1 MDIGRKTEMKLC
13 SRTVVVW
20 AAITQYRKMGD
31 FRAIEIYFLT
41 FCRRILSAWSSPGES
56 PLLDCRCEL
65 LIVASLGRKQGGE
78 ASFLMTLIERS
89 SHS

>member
-20 AAITQYRKMGD
+20 AAIMGD

-56 PLLDCRCEL
+56 PLLDCRREL

-78 ASFLMTLIERS
+78 ASFLMTLIEHS